1 VHILGIFV
9 EVIGFAVLV
18 WYGVQWF
25 RVRPKW
31 VMTTLRKLP
40 LDQRRQVFGE
50 LQLRNPP
57 NPDLVPEVRPFAERA
72 VAEPYWREYVY
83 GGLTFILLG
92 EAILQNKTEY
102 WIIVGV
108 YVVLM
113 VLTIMGQKRFRTRS
127 QAYLDATQGMSS

>member
-1 VHILGIFV
+1 MRILGYLF
-9 EVIGFAVLV
+9 EVVGFAVVV
-18 WYGVQWF
+18 WYGVQWL

-40 LDQRRQVFGE
+40 IDQRRQVFSE

-57 NPDLVPEVRPFAERA
+57 NPDLVSEVRPFAERA
-72 VAEPYWREYVY
+72 VSEPLWREIVY

-92 EAILQNKTEY
+92 EALIQNKTEY
-102 WIIVGV
+102 WIIVAV

-127 QAYLDATQGMSS
+127 QAYLDATQGLS